1 MVHNYW
7 PFKDVVNSLFG
18 GCSNDI
24 GIVIFSMD
32 RFVSEAKGG
41 LWWRDNMEERFSIS
55 PFTGAEIRE
64 RALSRVSWIN
74 SIDFKFLQREFSG
87 RRARI

>member
-7 PFKDVVNSLFG
+7 PFKDVVNSFFG
-18 GCSNDI
+18 AHSDDI

-41 LWWRDNMEERFSIS
+41 LWSRDNMEERFSIS

-64 RALSRVSWIN
+64 RALSRVSCIN
-74 SIDFKFLQREFSG
+74 LID
-87 RRARI
+87 